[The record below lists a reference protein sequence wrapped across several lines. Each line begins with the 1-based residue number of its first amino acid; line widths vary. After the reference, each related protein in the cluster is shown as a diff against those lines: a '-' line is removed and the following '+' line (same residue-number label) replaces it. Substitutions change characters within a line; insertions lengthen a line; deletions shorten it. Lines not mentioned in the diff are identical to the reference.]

1 MQKFSLH
8 THTLGFDGQ
17 NTEKEMLAKAQE
29 LGWTHIGFSNHFIVH
44 PKITQAPMY
53 AFAQRGGYQNI
64 YSSTFDEAIAKF
76 ETHYRTIDNLQNTTH
91 IKILKGMEADF
102 FSYPEWRENFQK
114 AISHLNPDYII
125 GSAHFVERNG
135 ILYNSHD
142 LKSAPKIE
150 QNQLLHRYWQN
161 ERAAAQSGLFTF
173 LAHLDLMKK
182 TGLGREALWVEEEQK
197 TVQTIKK
204 SGTAVEL
211 NTSYF
216 KFGEEPYP
224 SPRIMTMLAN
234 ARIPVL
240 LSDDAHKA
248 EQLGTN
254 FAQTEKMAQNC
265 GINDFLTPIAL
276 NCINGGKHENHFEK
290 WSNSNPTAYPR
301 QRL

>member
-44 PKITQAPMY
+44 PNITESPMY
-53 AFAQRGGYQNI
+53 AFAVKGGYQNI
-64 YSSTFDEAIAKF
+64 YSSSFDEAIAKF
-76 ETHYRTIDNLQNTTH
+76 EEHYRKIDNLQNTTQ

-102 FSYPEWRENFQK
+102 FAYPEWRKNFEK
-114 AISHLNPDYII
+114 AIAHLKPDYII
-125 GSAHFVERNG
+125 GSAHFVEHKG
-135 ILYNSHD
+135 TLYNSHD
-142 LKSAPKIE
+142 IKAAPKIE

-182 TGLGREALWVEEEQK
+182 TGLGLEDLWIEEEQK

-216 KFGEEPYP
+216 KFGQEPYP
-224 SPRIMTMLAN
+224 SPRIMQMLAK
-234 ARIPVL
+234 AHIPIL

-248 EQLGTN
+248 EQLGSHFT
-254 FAQTEKMAQNC
+254 QTEKMAQKC
-265 GINDFLTPIAL
+265 GINDFLTPITL

-290 WSNSNPTAYPR
+290 RTNSNLKAHSC